1 MVFGDT
7 GKQMSM
13 DKSLRFSCIYIK
25 PNDKIFSGDYEDL
38 RISMAIGDFINTM
51 ENIEYGILMAIIL
64 VAILLFSVTAF
75 NSKKA
80 LSICSYIIAVALVI
94 PLAFQSSRLIAAF
107 QISDTASTIN
117 GIVGAVSPTLGKYIS
132 SATNSNIGWFI
143 FRRIL
148 WMLVFLIFAT
158 VGIVAT
164 MVPKGC
170 GRSFHSAGY
179 KRVSSRKADDRRPS
193 RRR

>member
-1 MVFGDT
+1 MVFADT
-7 GKQMSM
+7 SNKMSK
-13 DKSLRFSCIYIK
+13 DKSLRSSCINIK
-25 PNDKIFSGDYEDL
+25 PNDIICSGDYEDL

-64 VAILLFSVTAF
+64 VAILLFSVTAL

-117 GIVGAVSPTLGKYIS
+117 GIVSAVSPTLGKYLS

-158 VGIVAT
+158 VGIAAT

-170 GRSFHSAGY
+170 
-179 KRVSSRKADDRRPS
+179 
-193 RRR
+193 